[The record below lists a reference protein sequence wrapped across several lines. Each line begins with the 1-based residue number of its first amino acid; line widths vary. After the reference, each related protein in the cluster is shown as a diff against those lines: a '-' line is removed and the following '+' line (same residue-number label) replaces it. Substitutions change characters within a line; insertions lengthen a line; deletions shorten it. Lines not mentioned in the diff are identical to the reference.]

1 MDWIW
6 FEIFFFEN
14 TNIMPVSADIISGFQ
29 NAKEN
34 KEARAIQ
41 VKVKTKAIK
50 DANTSVKSRRE
61 ERV

>member
-1 MDWIW
+1 
-6 FEIFFFEN
+6 
-14 TNIMPVSADIISGFQ
+14 MPVSADIISGFQ